1 MKIRYLG
8 TAAAEGFPA
17 VFCQCD
23 TCRRSAAKGGK
34 NIRTRSSI
42 LVNDTVL
49 MDLGPDLYW
58 QKVRENL
65 DLGKLEAVFFTHSHT
80 DHLDCTGLS
89 LRGSQ
94 PYGFCHLQNDRPLQV
109 YGNTKVLR
117 TIAQGMEF
125 EYGTGE
131 IPSVQSHLLQAGE
144 YVCTEG
150 LEVWALAANHDP
162 REECLLYLFM
172 DDTDAVLA
180 ANDTGEPPAEFFVQ
194 LSAALKGRKL
204 TKVSMDCTFGSID
217 RGPGGHMS
225 VRQNILLRQKLLEIK
240 AVDQNTRYF
249 VTHFSHNCGMDH
261 EQLCAHFEPEGFTV
275 AWDGL
280 EI

>member
-1 MKIRYLG
+1 MEIRYLG

-17 VFCQCD
+17 LFCQCD
-23 TCRRSAAKGGK
+23 TCRRAAAKGGK
-34 NIRTRSSI
+34 NIRTRSSV

-49 MDLGPDLYW
+49 LDMGPDLYW

-65 DLGKLEAVFFTHSHT
+65 DLGKLETVFFTHSHI

-109 YGNTKVLR
+109 YGNAKVLR

-125 EYGTGE
+125 EYGTKE
-131 IPSVQSHLLQAGE
+131 IASVRPHLMQAGE
-144 YVCTEG
+144 RVQTEG
-150 LEVWALAANHDP
+150 LEVWALTAKHDP
-162 REECLLYLFM
+162 KEDCLVYLFM
-172 DDTDAVLA
+172 DAVDAVLV
-180 ANDTGEPPAEFFVQ
+180 ANDTGEPPAEFFQQ
-194 LSAALKGRKL
+194 LSEALQGRKL
-204 TKVSMDCTFGSID
+204 TKVSMDATFGAID

-225 VRQNILLRQKLLEIK
+225 VRQNILLRQKLLEMK
-240 AVDQNTRYF
+240 AADQNTRFF

-280 EI
+280 KI